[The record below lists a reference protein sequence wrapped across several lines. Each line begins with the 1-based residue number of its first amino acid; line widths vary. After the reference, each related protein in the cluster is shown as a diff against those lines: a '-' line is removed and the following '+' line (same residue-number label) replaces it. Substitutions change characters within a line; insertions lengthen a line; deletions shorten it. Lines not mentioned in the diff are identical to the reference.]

1 MNTGRGRDMGLGVN
15 EQWVFGHL
23 KSTEFSFRL
32 GRSLLEE
39 VVQIPFLAQVLQ
51 KDLRDHRH
59 KKCVSG

>member
-1 MNTGRGRDMGLGVN
+1 MGLGVN

-23 KSTEFSFRL
+23 KSTEFLSV